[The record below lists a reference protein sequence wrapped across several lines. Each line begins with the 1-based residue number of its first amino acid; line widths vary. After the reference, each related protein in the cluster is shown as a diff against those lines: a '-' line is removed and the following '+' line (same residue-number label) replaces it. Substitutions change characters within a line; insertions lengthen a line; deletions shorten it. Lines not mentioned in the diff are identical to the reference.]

1 MDSEQQQHLIEQ
13 LIPLLREK
21 DFNDI
26 FNRLTQDENSNSR
39 FLIKMEIKR
48 RCTPCRRVI
57 DMRDELGDECLVH
70 ESDGITHFMPA
81 EAIGLFQSQ
90 CYLYKDDYTLGVY
103 EALQYW
109 QKHHHGKSDGPL
121 QPPASPFRQYDVNP
135 IAFASYY
142 GRRQER
148 MHFSSP
154 VLIKFADGDKLFAKS
169 SDLSLGGI
177 RVSVPYLPNY
187 QTGAQVEVFFTG
199 LERDHANPVLHHSV
213 SYQILGE
220 ESKEGKF
227 WLRLVKTGEHPGFDQ
242 FLSEFIES
250 NKSRYRVSVDYLL
263 SAAIIKGYEQFYLPR
278 MTGMPLFFGS
288 GDSPSLEIALR
299 TENNQHI
306 LEYWRD
312 AKNRD
317 MLASLFSATRMQAL
331 LPAAGE
337 LKETLIYCF
346 THSVRSHL
354 YFFSATRE
362 ELLQS
367 GLMSLFFQVGARRPS
382 WRVYKFSL
390 ERCDLHE
397 ADLASQ
403 QSKESPQLQDMLLQ
417 ERLKQISYVGLL
429 QDVGLDSQRE
439 EFQYDASAQHNA
451 NELQRFGHDSSAA
464 PFEIETLHYVQ
475 LRKEARYIHKTAVA
489 IKHNGRAWLGWTRD
503 ISAHGMQI
511 ELEEPFEGVKDDI
524 VTIAL
529 PRLQELSKSM
539 DLQRLPYRL
548 VSINLTRTVL
558 HLCIEGDPERHTGR
572 QFFKLLIESN
582 QNKLKAAQEQRRYR
596 GMARALR
603 NIYTHHVFSTPV
615 YINKLKG
622 APRPASIGHA
632 PQPRSLSRLLKAC
645 AEQGDQDNL
654 YPLFQGELLKQLI
667 MNPLRAIEREDQPQ
681 EEEVYIAS
689 LQTAAGLP
697 IFTSRLASSFKN
709 VAEKRSFIEQAL
721 RQGEFYSVL
730 VGISRTGRPDTNFIA
745 NELDY
750 IAKFAIHKAKKL
762 EEELWSVVGVGELTD
777 TSQATLFRLGI
788 TAPVN

>member
-21 DFNDI
+21 DFDDI

-278 MTGMPLFFGS
+278 MTGMPLFFGT
-288 GDSPSLEIALR
+288 GDSPNLEIALR
-299 TENNQHI
+299 TENNQHL

-312 AKNRD
+312 EKNRD
-317 MLASLFSATRMQAL
+317 ALAGLFNAERMKRL
-331 LPAAGE
+331 CPAPGTTTEAI
-337 LKETLIYCF
+337 IYCF
-346 THSVRSHL
+346 THTVRSHI
-354 YFFSATRE
+354 YFFSATAE
-362 ELLQS
+362 ELPEATAVMDPFHVVALAGDKLDLCRQRLQQETLGRRGRS
-367 GLMSLFFQVGARRPS
+367 GDPLFGIRRVVRTRAALLTRGLAEIARLSAALGGRRDTLMGLAGMGDLILTCTGDLSRNRR
-382 WRVYKFSL
+382 
-390 ERCDLHE
+390 
-397 ADLASQ
+397 
-403 QSKESPQLQDMLLQ
+403 
-417 ERLKQISYVGLL
+417 VGLAL
-429 QDVGLDSQRE
+429 AQNKSLPQILEELGHVAEGVYTARE
-439 EFQYDASAQHNA
+439 VD
-451 NELQRFGHDSSAA
+451 
-464 PFEIETLHYVQ
+464 Q
-475 LRKEARYIHKTAVA
+475 LSRKLAVDMPISTAVA
-489 IKHNGRAWLGWTRD
+489 AVLDGR
-503 ISAHGMQI
+503 
-511 ELEEPFEGVKDDI
+511 
-524 VTIAL
+524 
-529 PRLQELSKSM
+529 
-539 DLQRLPYRL
+539 
-548 VSINLTRTVL
+548 LT
-558 HLCIEGDPERHTGR
+558 
-572 QFFKLLIESN
+572 
-582 QNKLKAAQEQRRYR
+582 AAQALEQLMSRD
-596 GMARALR
+596 
-603 NIYTHHVFSTPV
+603 
-615 YINKLKG
+615 
-622 APRPASIGHA
+622 PR
-632 PQPRSLSRLLKAC
+632 
-645 AEQGDQDNL
+645 
-654 YPLFQGELLKQLI
+654 
-667 MNPLRAIEREDQPQ
+667 
-681 EEEVYIAS
+681 EEIA
-689 LQTAAGLP
+689 
-697 IFTSRLASSFKN
+697 
-709 VAEKRSFIEQAL
+709 
-721 RQGEFYSVL
+721 
-730 VGISRTGRPDTNFIA
+730 
-745 NELDY
+745 
-750 IAKFAIHKAKKL
+750 
-762 EEELWSVVGVGELTD
+762 
-777 TSQATLFRLGI
+777 
-788 TAPVN
+788 

>member
-21 DFNDI
+21 DFDDI
-26 FNRLTQDENSNSR
+26 FNRLTQGENSNSR

-48 RCTPCRRVI
+48 RCTLCRRVI
-57 DMRDELGDECLVH
+57 DMRDELGDACLVH
-70 ESDGITHFMPA
+70 EFEGVTHFMPA

-90 CYLYKDDYTLGVY
+90 CYLYRDLYTLGVY
-103 EALQYW
+103 ETLQYW
-109 QKHHHGKSDGPL
+109 QKHHQHKNDNQL
-121 QPPASPFRQYDVNP
+121 QPPTSPFRQFDVNAIP
-135 IAFASYY
+135 FASYY

-154 VLIKFADGDKLFAKS
+154 VVIKFADGEKLFAKS
-169 SDLSLGGI
+169 SDLSIGGI
-177 RVSVPYLPNY
+177 RVSVSYLPNY

-199 LERDHANPVLHHSV
+199 LERDHPHPVLHQPV

-220 ESKEGKF
+220 ESKEGKY
-227 WLRLVKTGEHPGFDQ
+227 WLRLVKTGEHPGFDA
-242 FLSEFIES
+242 FLTEFIEN

-306 LEYWRD
+306 FEYWRD

-317 MLASLFSATRMQAL
+317 MLASLFSAARMQSL
-331 LPAAGE
+331 LPAAGT
-337 LKETLIYCF
+337 LRETLIYCF

-362 ELLQS
+362 ELQQS
-367 GLMSLFFQVGARRPS
+367 GLTSLFFQVGARRPS

-390 ERCDLHE
+390 ERCALHE

-403 QSKESPQLQDMLLQ
+403 QNQENLQLQDMLLQ
-417 ERLKQISYVGLL
+417 ERLKQISHVGLL
-429 QDVGLDSQRE
+429 QEIGLENQRE
-439 EFQYDASAQHNA
+439 EFQYDATLQHNA
-451 NELQRFGHDSSAA
+451 NELQRFGHDTGAA

-489 IKHNGRAWLGWTRD
+489 IKHNGKAWLGWTRD

-511 ELEEPFEGVKDDI
+511 ELEEAIDCAKDDI

-539 DLQRLPYRL
+539 DLQHLSYRL
-548 VSINLTRTVL
+548 VSINQTRTVL

-572 QFFKLLIESN
+572 QFFSLLIESN

-632 PQPRSLSRLLKAC
+632 PHTRSLSRLLRAY
-645 AEQGDQDNL
+645 AERSDQDNL
-654 YPLFQGELLKQLI
+654 YPLFQGDLLKQLV
-667 MNPLRAIEREDQPQ
+667 MNPLRAIEREDKPQ

-689 LQTAAGLP
+689 LHTPAGLP
-697 IFTSRLASSFKN
+697 VFTSRLASSFQSL
-709 VAEKRSFIEQAL
+709 AEKRSFIEQAL

-788 TAPVN
+788 TSPQH